1 MISVSC
7 ELFQFLF
14 SSLASAEA
22 FVAEKNFLINFK
34 SLIDRSVETLHLWQV
49 LNEHNFEEV
58 ILHLEPVRWNLKVL
72 YSNLRLYAIIFANI
86 LFSWWYN
93 Q

>member
-1 MISVSC
+1 MISVSWVVSV
-7 ELFQFLF
+7 FF

-34 SLIDRSVETLHLWQV
+34 SLIDRSIETLHLWQV

-72 YSNLRLYAIIFANI
+72 YCNLRLRVIVFANI
-86 LFSWWYN
+86 PFSSWN
-93 Q
+93 NH

>member
-1 MISVSC
+1 MAIFS
-7 ELFQFLF
+7 

-34 SLIDRSVETLHLWQV
+34 SLIDRSIETLDLWQV

-58 ILHLEPVRWNLKVL
+58 ILHLEPVR
-72 YSNLRLYAIIFANI
+72 
-86 LFSWWYN
+86 
-93 Q
+93 